1 MSGKGD
7 EEEVIAPAQAPAQA
21 PPSGTTARHGPGEKG
36 HTSMFHKVL
45 NIVSTGCIF
54 AMSILFICGSSLSHP
69 KNITVDISYPGGG
82 YEYGGG
88 GIFNDDIGGFYGAGY
103 FDDNF
108 GSFPTIDDFPSNG
121 GDGGGGGGIVLTAR
135 YPVAYPDA
143 FFTAGTVFFAAFL
156 STGLLAKQT
165 LSPVAIGLTALAL
178 VGNTL
183 WFVASMMSF
192 LSFGASDSFFALWLS
207 GSILISVYFV
217 FYMIESFSSSQSII
231 KSLALASAS
240 LATLLIGIGAI
251 IVLSDQTRQTLTI
264 ELWISGS
271 AFYLVSSLLMAASI
285 FTAK

>member
-7 EEEVIAPAQAPAQA
+7 EEEVIAPAQAP
-21 PPSGTTARHGPGEKG
+21 PSGTTARHGAGEKG
-36 HTSMFHKVL
+36 HTSMFYKVL

-69 KNITVDISYPGGG
+69 KNIIVDISYPGGG
-82 YEYGGG
+82 YENGRE
-88 GIFNDDIGGFYGAGY
+88 IFNDDIGGYYGAGY
-103 FDDNF
+103 FDDFF

-121 GDGGGGGGIVLTAR
+121 GGGGGGGAIVLTAR

-207 GSILISVYFV
+207 GSILIGVYFV

-240 LATLLIGIGAI
+240 LATLLIGIGDI
-251 IVLSDQTRQTLTI
+251 IVLSDQTRQALTI

-271 AFYLVSSLLMAASI
+271 VFYLVSSLLMAASI